1 MALKATI
8 YKAELQL
15 SDMDRGYYATH
26 SLVLALHPSETE
38 ERMMLRV
45 LAFALNADDELVF
58 GKGISSEE
66 PDLWR
71 HDLTGQIMQ
80 WIEIGQPDEQ
90 LLRRAAGRAREVI
103 VYQPATRGAAV
114 WWEKNAAALLRIQNL
129 KLFQVAATACDELAQ
144 LARRTMQLQCLVQD
158 GEIQIMSDTASVQFD
173 LQQFVPDRSA
183 RR

>member
-8 YKAELQL
+8 YKAELQV
-15 SDMDRGYYATH
+15 SNMDRGYYATH

-45 LAFALNADDELVF
+45 LAFALNADNELMF

-71 HDLTGQIMQ
+71 HDLTGQVEQ

-90 LLRRAAGRAREVI
+90 MLRRAAGRAREVI

-114 WWEKNAAALLRIQNL
+114 WWEKNAAALLRIRNL
-129 KLFQVAATACDELAQ
+129 KLFQVRGYARGAAFLRKAA
-144 LARRTMQLQCLVQD
+144 D
-158 GEIQIMSDTASVQFD
+158 G
-173 LQQFVPDRSA
+173 
-183 RR
+183 

>member
-8 YKAELQL
+8 YKAELQV
-15 SDMDRGYYATH
+15 SNMDRGYYATH

-71 HDLTGQIMQ
+71 RDLTGQVEQ

-90 LLRRAAGRAREVI
+90 VLRRAAGRAREVT

-114 WWEKNAAALLRIQNL
+114 WWEKNAAALLRIRNL
-129 KLFQVAATACDELAQ
+129 KLFQVPAASCDVLAQ
-144 LARRTMQLQCLVQD
+144 LANRNMQLQCLVQD
-158 GEIQIMSDTASVQFD
+158 GVVQMMGDVASVQIE
-173 LQQFVPDRSA
+173 LQQLVPA
-183 RR
+183 A

>member
-8 YKAELQL
+8 YKAELQV

-45 LAFALNADDELVF
+45 LAFAVNADDELKF

-71 HDLTGQIMQ
+71 HDLTGQVEH

-90 LLRRAAGRAREVI
+90 LLRRAAGRAQEVT
-103 VYQPATRGAAV
+103 VYQNATRGAAV
-114 WWEKNAAALLRIQNL
+114 WWEKNAAALLRIRNL
-129 KLFQVAATACDELAQ
+129 KLFQVPAANCDALAQ
-144 LARRTMQLQCLVQD
+144 LANRNMQLQCLVQD
-158 GEIQIMSDTASVQFD
+158 GVVQVMSEEDSVEIE
-173 LQQFVPDRSA
+173 LQQLVPA
-183 RR
+183 A

>member
-8 YKAELQL
+8 YKAELHV
-15 SDMDRGYYATH
+15 SDMDSGYYATH

-45 LAFALNADDELVF
+45 LAFALNADDELMF

-71 HDLTGQIMQ
+71 RDLTGQIEQ

-90 LLRRAAGRAREVI
+90 VLRRAAGRAREVI
-103 VYQPATRGAAV
+103 VQPATRGAQSGGKRMPRPCYVSTISSYSKCPPLAAMTSRNLPTATCNC
-114 WWEKNAAALLRIQNL
+114 NAWS
-129 KLFQVAATACDELAQ
+129 
-144 LARRTMQLQCLVQD
+144 RTGSCK
-158 GEIQIMSDTASVQFD
+158 
-173 LQQFVPDRSA
+173 
-183 RR
+183 

>member
-8 YKAELQL
+8 YKAELQV
-15 SDMDRGYYATH
+15 SDCDRGYYSTH

-45 LAFALNADDELVF
+45 LAFALNADDELMF

-71 HDLTGQIMQ
+71 HGLTGQVEQ

-90 LLRRAAGRAREVI
+90 ALRRAAGRAREVT

-114 WWEKNAAALLRIQNL
+114 WWEKNAAALLRIRNL
-129 KLFQVAATACDELAQ
+129 KLFQIPAVTCDVLAQ
-144 LARRTMQLQCLVQD
+144 LANRNMKLQCLVQD
-158 GEIQIMSDTASVQFD
+158 GVAQVMGDVTSVQVE
-173 LQQFVPDRSA
+173 LQQLVPA
-183 RR
+183 AC